1 MSQASNSPHPHPYL
15 ASAQTSD
22 RMETTDNPG
31 QAACSGPSEE
41 APDRDSTWT
50 VKAGGSSSAGVAVGA
65 PCLLRW
71 LGPHPFRL
79 PPPHHGP
86 GMSASSTRGTV
97 LASRPVSLLPQTSLI
112 CHTHAPPHPTK
123 KLLMPLGLVPWNHH
137 LASPQPI
144 TELPAQGRAP
154 GRGHSHM
161 TGSASSCI
169 PALPPRPSGMPAPGV
184 PVTCRITHAGVH
196 VVPWQARC
204 LAGVNSESSDR
215 QVPL

>member
-1 MSQASNSPHPHPYL
+1 MTGWKPQTTQARQPALVPVRKP
-15 ASAQTSD
+15 QTVIP
-22 RMETTDNPG
+22 PG
-31 QAACSGPSEE
+31 QSRLE
-41 APDRDSTWT
+41 A
-50 VKAGGSSSAGVAVGA
+50 VAVLG
-65 PCLLRW
+65 W
-71 LGPHPFRL
+71 LWGPPVSCAGWVPTHL
-79 PPPHHGP
+79 GCPPPHHGP